1 MSDLMIDRILDV
13 MLSCGLNADETD
25 AIAIIEAMRD
35 PTEAMFRA
43 RPIAIPERSDWE
55 RIWGW
60 QVDAMLAGFVDVAPT
75 ESTP

>member
-1 MSDLMIDRILDV
+1 MIDRILEV
-13 MLSCGLNADETD
+13 MLSRGLNANEAD

-43 RPIAIPERSDWE
+43 RPISCPERADWE

-60 QVDAMLAGFVDVAPT
+60 QIDAMLYGT
-75 ESTP
+75 G